1 MKSGTLLHVGMAL
14 MLCGMLLGCGNLSAP
29 VDTYGFKNAFADKSE
44 PQAGSEPIGEA
55 STKLAHDVLKEL
67 NDRNL
72 DAARTKLES
81 LRKQDDLSPRQ
92 RLEAKALLTV
102 IEEMLGGQSP
112 SGDEQRTVSTA
123 VRPAG

>member
-14 MLCGMLLGCGNLSAP
+14 MLCGMLLGCGKLGAP
-29 VDTYGFKNAFADKSE
+29 VDTYGFKNAFAEKSE
-44 PQAGSEPIGEA
+44 PQTGREPIGEA

-81 LRKQDDLSPRQ
+81 LR
-92 RLEAKALLTV
+92 
-102 IEEMLGGQSP
+102 
-112 SGDEQRTVSTA
+112 
-123 VRPAG
+123 